1 MVANNMLLA
10 VHCKKTDQ
18 VDLKGPICKYITAT
32 YGDHQ
37 AKDAGDDLAAVQQLR
52 NDVAGLT
59 GALPALRDTLAKCVF
74 STARL
79 TCSCACFNKSH
90 CLSLSVHHWQFTRT
104 RHSCHKHS
112 ALFLLWQYCTF
123 FVGTCGATQQCSM
136 PSAFYCLLT
145 RTTPAYVG
153 TTGR

>member
-79 TCSCACFNKSH
+79 TCSFACFNKSH
-90 CLSLSVHHWQFTRT
+90 CLSLSVHHWQFTRM
-104 RHSCHKHS
+104 RHSYHKHS
-112 ALFLLWQYCTF
+112 ALCLLWQYCISLLGPMGQPSSAACQARFT
-123 FVGTCGATQQCSM
+123 VCSLGPPRRM
-136 PSAFYCLLT
+136 
-145 RTTPAYVG
+145 
-153 TTGR
+153 